1 VSLHTKII
9 GGVIFMDKIGKKIGF
24 IGAGQMGSALIGGFL
39 GAGLFEAGEICA
51 MDILQPKLDRLEAS
65 YGITN
70 TSSDRKTGYAF
81 LVDSCDIILL
91 AVKPQQLQ
99 DVLGSIRDLGWKDSH
114 LVVSIVGGAKTGT
127 IEKALGNAR
136 VVRVIPNT
144 PMLVGAGASG
154 ISRGKN
160 AAEEDAQLVHRM
172 FSALGVSF
180 IVPENLIDPITA
192 LSGAGPAYVYMLIEA
207 MADGGVEM
215 GIPRDIAQTLA
226 AQTVKGA
233 ADMVLKSVEH
243 PGRLKDNVCSPGGC
257 TIAGVRAL
265 EKGCF
270 RGTVMDAIE
279 AGKVRMEE
287 AGRKAEEE

>member
-1 VSLHTKII
+1 
-9 GGVIFMDKIGKKIGF
+9 MDKIQKNIGF
-24 IGAGQMGSALIGGFL
+24 IGGGQMGTALIGGFV
-39 GAGLFEAGEICA
+39 GADLFDADQIYV
-51 MDILQPKLDRLEAS
+51 MDILQSKLDNLSAD

-70 TSSDRKTGYAF
+70 TSSDRETGYAY
-81 LVDSCDIILL
+81 LIDNCDIILL
-91 AVKPQQLQ
+91 AVKPQSLQ
-99 DVLGSIRDLGWKDSH
+99 EVLASIRNLRWKKGH
-114 LVVSIVGGAKTGT
+114 LLVSIVGGAKTSY
-127 IEKALGNAR
+127 IEKSLGSTK

-154 ISRGKN
+154 VSRG
-160 AAEEDAQLVHRM
+160 AYATEEDAQLVHKM
-172 FSALGVSF
+172 FGELEVSF

-215 GIPRDIAQTLA
+215 GIPREIAQTLA

-233 ADMVLKSVEH
+233 ADMVLKSKEH

-265 EKGCF
+265 EKGGF
-270 RGTVMDAIE
+270 RGIIMDAIE
-279 AGKVRMEE
+279 AGKLRMEE

>member
-1 VSLHTKII
+1 
-9 GGVIFMDKIGKKIGF
+9 MDKIQKNIGF
-24 IGAGQMGSALIGGFL
+24 IGGGQMGTALIGGFL
-39 GAGLFEAGEICA
+39 AADLFDADQIYV
-51 MDILQPKLDRLEAS
+51 MDILQSKLDKLNAD

-70 TSSDRKTGYAF
+70 ASSNRETGYAY
-81 LVDSCDIILL
+81 LIDNCDIILL
-91 AVKPQQLQ
+91 AVKPQSLQ
-99 DVLGSIRDLGWKDSH
+99 ELLASIRNLRWKKGH
-114 LVVSIVGGAKTGT
+114 LLVSIVGGAKTSY
-127 IEKALGNAR
+127 IEKSLGSTR

-144 PMLVGAGASG
+144 PMLVGAGASAV
-154 ISRGKN
+154 SRG
-160 AAEEDAQLVHRM
+160 AYATEEDAQLVHKM
-172 FSALGVSF
+172 FGKLGVSF

-215 GIPRDIAQTLA
+215 GIPREIAQTLA

-233 ADMVLKSVEH
+233 ADMVLKSKEH

-265 EKGCF
+265 EKGGF
-270 RGTVMDAIE
+270 RGIVMDAIE
-279 AGKVRMEE
+279 AGKLRMEE

>member
-1 VSLHTKII
+1 
-9 GGVIFMDKIGKKIGF
+9 MDKIQKNIGF
-24 IGAGQMGSALIGGFL
+24 IGGGQMGTALIGGFL
-39 GAGLFEAGEICA
+39 AADLFDADQIYV
-51 MDILQPKLDRLEAS
+51 MDILQSKLDNLNAD

-70 TSSDRKTGYAF
+70 ASSNRETGYAY
-81 LVDSCDIILL
+81 LVDNCDIILL
-91 AVKPQQLQ
+91 AVKPQSLQ
-99 DVLGSIRDLGWKDSH
+99 EVLASIRNLKWKKDH
-114 LVVSIVGGAKTGT
+114 LVVSIVGGAKTSY
-127 IEKALGNAR
+127 IEKSLGTTK

-144 PMLVGAGASG
+144 PMLVGAGASSV
-154 ISRGKN
+154 SRG
-160 AAEEDAQLVHRM
+160 AYASEEDAQLVHKM
-172 FSALGVSF
+172 FGELGVSF

-215 GIPRDIAQTLA
+215 GIPREIAQTLA

-233 ADMVLKSVEH
+233 ADMVLKSKEH

-265 EKGCF
+265 EKGGF
-270 RGTVMDAIE
+270 RGIVMDAIE
-279 AGKVRMEE
+279 AGKLRMEE

>member
-1 VSLHTKII
+1 M
-9 GGVIFMDKIGKKIGF
+9 GNIGKKIGF
-24 IGAGQMGSALIGGFL
+24 IGGGQMGSALIGGFL
-39 GAGLFEAGEICA
+39 GAGLFDADQIYV
-51 MDILQPKLDRLEAS
+51 MDILQTKLDSLEAS
-65 YGITN
+65 YGVRN
-70 TSSDRKTGYAF
+70 TSSDRKTGYGY

-99 DVLGSIRDLGWKDSH
+99 DVLGSIKDLGWRDSQ
-114 LVVSIVGGAKTGT
+114 LAVSIVGGARTSA
-127 IEKALGNAR
+127 IEKELGTVR

-154 ISRGKN
+154 VSRG
-160 AAEEDAQLVHRM
+160 ALATEEDAQLVHRM
-172 FSALGVSF
+172 FSALGVSYV
-180 IVPENLIDPITA
+180 VPENLIDPITA

-233 ADMVLKSVEH
+233 AEMVLKSAEH

-279 AGKVRMEE
+279 AGKLRMEE
-287 AGRKAEEE
+287 AGRKAEDK